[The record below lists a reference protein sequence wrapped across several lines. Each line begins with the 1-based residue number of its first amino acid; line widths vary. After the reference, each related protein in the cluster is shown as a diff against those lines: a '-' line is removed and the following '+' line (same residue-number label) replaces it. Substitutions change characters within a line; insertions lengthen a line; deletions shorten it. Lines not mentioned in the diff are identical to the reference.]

1 MHPPDADSDVCVRL
15 VLAVSLD
22 GRIAPPEGGAAQLGG
37 PGDRQVLEQ
46 ALAWADATLIGAG
59 TLRAHQCTCLIRE
72 QALLDQRRRQGRSL
86 QPEAVVV
93 SRSGGFQPDW
103 RFFSQPLKRWLLSPH
118 PVARAGFDG
127 WIEQGETWSASL
139 QTMVRRNLK
148 RIVLL
153 GGARLAAS
161 LLAADQVDVLQLTLT
176 PRLLG
181 GGHGW
186 MPLTAGG
193 DRLPTELAS
202 ADAWSLEEAT
212 PLVGDEV
219 LVTYRRRRSA

>member
-1 MHPPDADSDVCVRL
+1 MHPPDADPDVCVRL

-22 GRIAPPEGGAAQLGG
+22 GRIAPPDGGAAQLGG

-186 MPLTAGG
+186 MPLMAGG
-193 DRLPTELAS
+193 DGLPAELAS